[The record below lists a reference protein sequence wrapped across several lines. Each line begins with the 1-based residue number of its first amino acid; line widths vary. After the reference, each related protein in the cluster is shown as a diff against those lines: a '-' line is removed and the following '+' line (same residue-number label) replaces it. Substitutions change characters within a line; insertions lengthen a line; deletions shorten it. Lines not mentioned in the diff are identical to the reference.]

1 MGKRWNGWGSADVAP
16 SLSAEA
22 LAFLASRV
30 GTAQPASSI
39 TRDAAVRSVGVAR
52 LPSASPLSTD
62 ADVRLDHAY
71 GQSLSD
77 WITLRTGLGLHCA
90 DGVALPETAEDV
102 RAALAAARRAGA
114 IVIPYG
120 GGTSVAG
127 HLAVPRSDRPV
138 VNISLEK
145 LRGLRTFDGE
155 NLVATF
161 GAGTPGPMVE
171 AELRAHGCTL
181 GHFPQSFELST
192 VGGWV
197 ATRSSGQQ
205 SLRYG
210 RIEQLLQQA
219 QLVTPVG
226 AFTVGGAYP
235 ASSAGP
241 DLREVVLGSEGRL
254 GLLTDVTL
262 RVRRLPEHESFHASF
277 FPSWDAGVLAVRA
290 LVQDGVPLS
299 MLRLSNPL
307 ETITQLALADGH
319 ARSLAWLTRYLGWR
333 GVGDGRCLLIVGVTG
348 GDREVSSA
356 RGALAESVA
365 RHGGVRVGTSIGASW
380 ARGRFRG
387 PYLRNALWDA
397 GYAVD
402 TFETAVPWSR
412 ATETMNG
419 IELAL
424 RTAMDGEGER
434 AHVFTHLSHVYR
446 SGCSVYV
453 TCVFRLASAPDATLA
468 RWQRLKRAASTAVVA
483 AGGTISHQHGVG
495 SDHAPWLEAEKGA
508 QGMGV
513 LRAIARE
520 LDPDEMMNPG
530 KLFT

>member
-1 MGKRWNGWGSADVAP
+1 MARRWNGWGNEDVAS

-22 LAFLASRV
+22 RAFLASRV
-30 GTAQPASSI
+30 GNAQPASSLS
-39 TRDAAVRSVGVAR
+39 RDDAVRRVGPGR
-52 LPSASPLSTD
+52 LPSISPFSSD
-62 ADVRLDHAY
+62 AATRLDHAC
-71 GQSLSD
+71 GQSLPD
-77 WITLRTGLGLHCA
+77 WIALRTGLGAHCA
-90 DGVALPETAEDV
+90 DGVAMPETAEDV
-102 RAALAAARRAGA
+102 HAALDAARRAGA
-114 IVIPYG
+114 SVIPYG

-127 HLAVPRSDRPV
+127 HLAVPRGERPV
-138 VNISLEK
+138 VNISLER

-155 NLVATF
+155 NLTATF
-161 GAGTPGPMVE
+161 GAGTPGPLVE
-171 AELRAHGCTL
+171 SALRAHGCTL

-210 RIEQLLQQA
+210 RIEQLLQLA

-226 AFTVGGAYP
+226 AFTVGGDYP

-277 FPSWDAGVLAVRA
+277 FPSWDAGVMAVRA
-290 LVQDGVPLS
+290 LAQEGAPLS

-333 GVGDGRCLLIVGVTG
+333 GVGDGRCLLIAGVTG
-348 GDREVSSA
+348 SARDVRSA

-365 RHGGVRVGTSIGASW
+365 RHGGVRVGTAIGASW
-380 ARGRFRG
+380 VRGRFRG

-412 ATETMNG
+412 ATTTMHA
-419 IELAL
+419 IEHAL
-424 RTAMDGEGER
+424 HTAIESEGER

-446 SGCSVYV
+446 TGCSVYV
-453 TCVFRLASAPDATLA
+453 TCVFRLASEPDATLA
-468 RWQRLKRAASTAVVA
+468 RWWRLKQAASMAVVA

-508 QGMGV
+508 AGMGV
-513 LRAIARE
+513 LRAMARE
-520 LDPDEMMNPG
+520 LDPDQMMNPG